1 MSELSIVQQIAIY
14 AIPVIFAITVHEAAH
29 GYVASHFGDQTAR
42 MAGRLTLNPIKHI
55 DPIGTVVLPLI
66 LLAVG
71 SIIFG
76 WAKPVPV
83 EWRNLRK
90 PKQDMAWVA
99 LAGPGANLAMMLFW
113 AGVGKLAVSFQ
124 HVFKGYT
131 EPMLYMAVAGI
142 GINIV
147 LMVLNMLPL
156 PPLDGS
162 RVVSSFLPPR
172 QEEQYNR
179 LEPYGLIIL
188 IILVV
193 TGILGW
199 FLWPIISVIQGFL
212 MEFMY

>member
-1 MSELSIVQQIAIY
+1 MLQLSIIQQIAIY

-29 GYVASHFGDQTAR
+29 GYVASRLGDQTAR
-42 MAGRLTLNPIKHI
+42 LAGRLTLNPIKHI

-83 EWRNLRK
+83 EWRNLRR

-99 LAGPGANLAMMLFW
+99 LAGPGANLVMMLLWGGF
-113 AGVGKLAVSFQ
+113 GKLAVSFQ
-124 HVFKGYT
+124 HVFKGFT

-172 QEEQYNR
+172 REEQYNR
-179 LEPYGLIIL
+179 LEPYGFIIL

-193 TGILGW
+193 TGVLGW
-199 FLWPIISVIQGFL
+199 FLWPIINVIQGFL